1 MLKQYPT
8 LRFVLMRAGWYFLTF
23 LVAVTINFYLPRLGK
38 NNPVDIIMGKTAAGS
53 SAEDARQK
61 EEKYLKEFGL
71 VKVGKDGEL
80 LRTPV
85 ADTVTMDTVAVEAA
99 DKFAVYPVAAAD
111 TVGKAVTYR
120 AAADTAGRLVIYPA
134 VVDTVKA
141 DADAAEKIVIYPAV
155 QSSAGGLV
163 IYPAVV
169 DTVNKIAIYPTVV
182 AAGGKPIKASRLE
195 QFGNYIKMC
204 FMGDLGTS
212 FQKYPK
218 KVIDVI
224 KEAVPW
230 TIALQLPTIL
240 FGWIVG
246 NVLGALAAYRRG
258 VFDKVFFPVALVL
271 SSFPFFVF
279 GMLLVY
285 CFAILFPWFPP
296 MGGYDLGVQLFSM
309 DFFASAAYHYVLP
322 FFSIFLILAGGQAIG
337 MRSMGIYELGTD
349 YIKYA
354 KWLGLKEGK
363 VLAYLFRN
371 AMLPQITGLALSLG
385 TMIGGALITEMIFSY
400 PGLGMAMLTA
410 IQNNDYPMI
419 QGCTLIITVS
429 VLIANFTVDILI
441 GFLDPRVK
449 AGLQMGKGG

>member
-8 LRFVLMRAGWYFLTF
+8 FRFVLMRAGWYFLTF
-23 LVAVTINFYLPRLGK
+23 LVAVTINFFLPRLGK
-38 NNPVDIIMGKTAAGS
+38 NNPVDIIMGKAATGLS
-53 SAEDARQK
+53 NEDARKK
-61 EEKYLKEFGL
+61 EEKYLQEFGL
-71 VKVGKDGEL
+71 AKVGKDGQL
-80 LRTPV
+80 LRD
-85 ADTVTMDTVAVEAA
+85 AE
-99 DKFAVYPVAAAD
+99 
-111 TVGKAVTYR
+111 GK
-120 AAADTAGRLVIYPA
+120 P
-134 VVDTVKA
+134 VKA
-141 DADAAEKIVIYPAV
+141 
-155 QSSAGGLV
+155 G
-163 IYPAVV
+163 
-169 DTVNKIAIYPTVV
+169 
-182 AAGGKPIKASRLE
+182 RLE

-204 FMGDLGTS
+204 LMGDLGTS

-218 KVIDVI
+218 KVVDVI

-258 VFDKVFFPVALVL
+258 VFDRVFFPLALIL

-285 CFAILFPWFPP
+285 YFAVVLPWFPA
-296 MGGYDLGVQLFSM
+296 MGGYANSIMPSFSTA
-309 DFFASAAYHYVLP
+309 FFSSVAYHYVLP

-363 VLAYLFRN
+363 VLTYLFRN

-419 QGCTLIITVS
+419 QGCTLIVTVS

-449 AGLQMGKGG
+449 AGLQMGKGV